1 MNSITL
7 QGFFVS
13 FGLIVAIGAQNAF
26 VLKQGLLRQHVF
38 WVCFDLFL
46 VRFYFDEYGR
56 AWFWQSY

>member
-38 WVCFDLFL
+38 
-46 VRFYFDEYGR
+46 
-56 AWFWQSY
+56 